1 MKDGHIHT
9 PYCPH
14 GSKDSL
20 ESYIENAIKAGYSAL
35 TFTEHAPLPD
45 SFTDPAP
52 AKDSSMT
59 IEDLENYLADLG
71 GLQKKYEKDLTILKG
86 LEVDYI
92 EGYEKETASFL
103 DTYGPELDDSIL
115 SVHFLKGNKAWYCID
130 YSPEMF
136 EEAAADFGS
145 IETLYRAYYDV
156 LAESV
161 QAPLG
166 SYKPKR
172 IGHMTLVRKFQRL
185 YPGPEEWSSRAS
197 HFLTLVR
204 EHGFEL
210 DYNGAG
216 MKKNH
221 CKETY
226 PPLAIAREAS
236 SMGIPLIYGSDAHTA
251 SALKQGWE
259 AVDHSLIKPWPR

>member
-20 ESYIENAIKAGYSAL
+20 ENYIENAVKAGYSAL
-35 TFTEHAPLPD
+35 TFTEHAPLPA

-52 AKDSSMT
+52 AGDSSMDFK
-59 IEDLENYLADLG
+59 DLENYLADLNQ
-71 GLQKKYEKDLTILKG
+71 LQKKYQNDLTILKG

-92 EGYEKETASFL
+92 EGYEKEITSFL
-103 DTYGPELDDSIL
+103 ETYGPELDDSIL
-115 SVHFLKGNKAWYCID
+115 SVHFLKGGRAWYCID
-130 YSPEMF
+130 YSPDMF
-136 EEAAADFGS
+136 KEAAGDFGS
-145 IETLYRAYYDV
+145 VEALYHSYYETLSQ
-156 LAESV
+156 SV
-161 QAPLG
+161 ITPLG
-166 SYKPKR
+166 TYKPKR
-172 IGHMTLVRKFQRL
+172 IGHMTLVRKFQEL
-185 YPGPEEWSSRAS
+185 YPGPENWQAYASR
-197 HFLTLVR
+197 FLTLAK

-216 MKKNH
+216 TKKPH

-251 SALKQGWE
+251 SALKQGWDT
-259 AVDHSLIKPWPR
+259 VDQSLVKPWRR